1 MIRTTHHIHF
11 QLLKAFPAHRI
22 LTHFLRNCFSFHTSD
37 NSHDI
42 FFNFYIF
49 ILFLRLV
56 NVTQVPCSEP
66 EQFLCFQRLFLSF
79 FPIFRA
85 FLTVSYAEQIIENF
99 YHVRSGLFLLF
110 HRTFHHQSLRRGRG
124 DLWLLGLNS
133 SGKPPTMNC
142 ILGLLR
148 YDSSTLEVMGEKM
161 AAVRPIS
168 RCLPVYW
175 FITAVNL
182 LGDYRTLD
190 AGMRAELYTA

>member
-1 MIRTTHHIHF
+1 MIRTAHHIHF

-79 FPIFRA
+79 SPFF
-85 FLTVSYAEQIIENF
+85 
-99 YHVRSGLFLLF
+99 GLFWLF
-110 HRTFHHQSLRRGRG
+110 HMRNRLSRIFIMYDLYISLPFNNRRRH
-124 DLWLLGLNS
+124 LKQPALFLG
-133 SGKPPTMNC
+133 
-142 ILGLLR
+142 
-148 YDSSTLEVMGEKM
+148 
-161 AAVRPIS
+161 
-168 RCLPVYW
+168 
-175 FITAVNL
+175 NL
-182 LGDYRTLD
+182 LL
-190 AGMRAELYTA
+190 LYIV